1 MIFLRKHLPLL
12 CGLLAALW
20 LFSVSTG
27 MLGECF
33 APRQVEQDRAPTP
46 NLATAHPGHAQMLAP
61 AGSDAGARVAC
72 AKHCEDSLGGVL
84 KPLAPDL
91 FQLGMLVL
99 VLCGVVRLASL
110 ALTMPT
116 RRLAD
121 SLVAIVGDPPPTI
134 RFHRFNN

>member
-1 MIFLRKHLPLL
+1 MPFLRKHLLLL

-20 LFSVSTG
+20 LFSLSAG

-33 APRQVEQDRAPTP
+33 APQPAASASAATP
-46 NLATAHPGHAQMLAP
+46 QLATAHPHHAPLAAP
-61 AGSDAGARVAC
+61 AAPDTGARVAC

-84 KPLAPDL
+84 KPPASDL
-91 FQLGMLVL
+91 FQLGMLIL
-99 VLCGVVRLASL
+99 VLCSVVRLASL
-110 ALTMPT
+110 PLAMPA

-121 SLVAIVGDPPPTI
+121 AQVAIVGDPPPTI

>member
-1 MIFLRKHLPLL
+1 MPFLRKHLLLL

-20 LFSVSTG
+20 LFSLSAG

-33 APRQVEQDRAPTP
+33 TP
-46 NLATAHPGHAQMLAP
+46 QPAASASAATAHPHHAQLAAP
-61 AGSDAGARVAC
+61 AVPDAGARVAC

-84 KPLAPDL
+84 KPSASDL
-91 FQLGMLVL
+91 FQLGMLIL
-99 VLCGVVRLASL
+99 VLCSVVHLASL
-110 ALTMPT
+110 PLAMPA

-121 SLVAIVGDPPPTI
+121 AQVTIVGDPPPTI